1 MPVAGG
7 RPRLGKDMGDIQNPS
22 AKSTA
27 ASTRTTDGDGR
38 PDWESDGAA
47 KNPSNRARGRSQPEE
62 SAPPL
67 RRLSDYDYT
76 NFYFGAGTDA
86 FAILEPYGEW
96 WKEAEFTGYYL
107 YGLPMGTAPATRVS
121 VRDPK
126 TQEVLHGLINFASYN
141 YLGLSYRS
149 EVIEAVCDA
158 VRLYGAGAS
167 GSPVLSGTMD
177 LHKQLAREVA
187 RFKGKE
193 AALIFP
199 SGYSANVGLISGL
212 MRPGDLIV
220 ADKLAHASIV
230 DGMILS
236 KASSRFFR
244 HNNVDDLD
252 RKLRGFEGKKL
263 VIVEGVYSM
272 DGDVA
277 NLPEI
282 VEVCRRHGARIMV
295 DEAHSTFV
303 YGPNGRGVAEHFGL
317 DDEVDIHLGTFSK
330 SLGGMGGF
338 VAGSHDLIQYLR
350 GFARSR
356 VFSCALPPSVVAGL
370 LKALE
375 IAASEPELREKLW
388 ENVRF
393 MHARLQE
400 AGVDV
405 GDSTSQV
412 ISIMIRDDAGIFE
425 IAEALLHEGVYIN
438 PIRYPAVGKHKS
450 RFRMSI
456 SAAHTKAEL
465 EEGAQIITSAL
476 KKYGK
481 CP

>member
-1 MPVAGG
+1 MSDNGNAS
-7 RPRLGKDMGDIQNPS
+7 RKS
-22 AKSTA
+22 AS
-27 ASTRTTDGDGR
+27 ASTRRVARDGTRDSFGAGTDGR
-38 PDWESDGAA
+38 RAVA
-47 KNPSNRARGRSQPEE
+47 PSRAEPGDER
-62 SAPPL
+62 PPL
-67 RRLSDYDYT
+67 RGLSDYDYT
-76 NFYFGAGTDA
+76 NFYFAAGTDP
-86 FAILEPYGEW
+86 FGILEPFGEW
-96 WKEAEFTGYYL
+96 WKDAEFEGGYYL
-107 YGLPMGTAPATRVS
+107 YGLPMGSAPATRVEID
-121 VRDPK
+121 DPRTSEK
-126 TQEVLHGLINFASYN
+126 REGLINFASYN
-141 YLGLSYRS
+141 YLGLSYRP

-158 VRLYGAGAS
+158 VRKYGAGAS

-177 LHKQLAREVA
+177 LYKQLATEMA
-187 RFKGKE
+187 DFKGKE
-193 AALIFP
+193 GALIFP
-199 SGYSANVGLISGL
+199 TGYSANVGLISGL

-236 KASSRFFR
+236 KATSRFFK
-244 HNNVDDLD
+244 HNNPEDLD
-252 RKLRGFEGKKL
+252 RKLNGFNGKKL

-277 NLPEI
+277 RLPEI
-282 VEVCRRHGARIMV
+282 VDVCRKHGARLLI

-330 SLGGMGGF
+330 SLGGLGGF
-338 VAGSHDLIQYLR
+338 VAGPAELIYYLR

-356 VFSCALPPSVVAGL
+356 VFSCALPPPVTAGL

-375 IAASEPELREKLW
+375 IARAEPELRERLW
-388 ENVRF
+388 DNARY
-393 MHARLQE
+393 MHGLLGE

-412 ISIMIRDDAGIFE
+412 ISIMIRDDAGIFQ
-425 IAEALLHEGVYIN
+425 IAEDLLHRGVYIN
-438 PIRYPAVGKHKS
+438 PVRFPAVGKHKS

-456 SAAHTKAEL
+456 SAAHTRSEL
-465 EEGAQIITSAL
+465 EEGAEIIISIL
-476 KKYGK
+476 QKYGK